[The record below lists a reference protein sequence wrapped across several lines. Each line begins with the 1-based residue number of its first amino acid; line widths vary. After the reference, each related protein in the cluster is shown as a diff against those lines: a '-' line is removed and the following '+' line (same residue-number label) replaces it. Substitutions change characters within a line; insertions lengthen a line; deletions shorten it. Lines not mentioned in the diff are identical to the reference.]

1 MRDVRAKALDAHS
14 DMSHLMDNDVDT
26 GPGPASEPSTSAL
39 RHENL
44 NREHSPEP
52 DLDLDLTRGTHQ
64 VWLVK
69 VPKFLI
75 DGWSRIQQDDVPL
88 GHVRVYDPDANGNQ
102 PMELILPESPAW
114 PIPIEDPLVRSQFA
128 HMPRKYDMKLTSSTS
143 ETYAKNL
150 YAFEEELIDE
160 DDVASD
166 LGVDEDVVPDSVDI
180 KGPRGTGPARGVHK
194 KRRKTALTGTVTNE
208 TSVQPQK
215 LQAPVTLSTESKPL
229 LRAGQSR
236 SLLTPEYREILR
248 RRRIESST
256 PKRSVIMMESGDTGM
271 NNMLAAGVGKGHIK
285 PRATNIVAG
294 AMQSRSGDST
304 EKFARMP
311 RNELLDLLFNLFD
324 KYSHWSLKRLREET
338 QQPYVY
344 LREVLSTIA
353 NQHHNGPYA
362 GSWSLKREYSEGSR
376 EGLVSSVNERSQNE
390 ISDENQDMEDVVQ

>member
-1 MRDVRAKALDAHS
+1 
-14 DMSHLMDNDVDT
+14 MDNDVDT
-26 GPGPASEPSTSAL
+26 GPEPASEPSTSAL

-52 DLDLDLTRGTHQ
+52 DLDLDLTRGMHQ

-88 GHVRVYDPDANGNQ
+88 GHVRVYDPDENGNQ

-311 RNELLDLLFNLFD
+311 RNELLDLLFSLFD

-376 EGLVSSVNERSQNE
+376 ESLVSSVNERAQNE

>member
-1 MRDVRAKALDAHS
+1 
-14 DMSHLMDNDVDT
+14 MDNGVDT
-26 GPGPASEPSTSAL
+26 GPEPASEPSTSAL

-52 DLDLDLTRGTHQ
+52 DLDLDLTRGMHQ

-88 GHVRVYDPDANGNQ
+88 GHVRVYEPDENGNQ

-180 KGPRGTGPARGVHK
+180 KGPRSTGPARGVHK

-376 EGLVSSVNERSQNE
+376 ESLVSSVNERAQNE

>member
-1 MRDVRAKALDAHS
+1 
-14 DMSHLMDNDVDT
+14 MSHLLDNDVDT
-26 GPGPASEPSTSAL
+26 GPEPASEPSTSAL

-52 DLDLDLTRGTHQ
+52 DLDLDLTRGMHQ

-88 GHVRVYDPDANGNQ
+88 GHVRVYDPDENGNQ

-180 KGPRGTGPARGVHK
+180 KGPRGTGPARGVHR

-304 EKFARMP
+304 EKVARMP

-376 EGLVSSVNERSQNE
+376 ESLVSSVNERAQNE

>member
-1 MRDVRAKALDAHS
+1 
-14 DMSHLMDNDVDT
+14 MDNDVDT
-26 GPGPASEPSTSAL
+26 GPEPASEPSTSAL

-52 DLDLDLTRGTHQ
+52 DLDLDLTRGMHQ

-88 GHVRVYDPDANGNQ
+88 GHVRVYDPDENGNQ

-166 LGVDEDVVPDSVDI
+166 LGVDEDVVPDSFDI
-180 KGPRGTGPARGVHK
+180 KGPRSTGPARGVHK

-362 GSWSLKREYSEGSR
+362 GSWSLKREYSDGSR
-376 EGLVSSVNERSQNE
+376 ESLVSSVNERSQNE

>member
-1 MRDVRAKALDAHS
+1 
-14 DMSHLMDNDVDT
+14 MDNDVDT
-26 GPGPASEPSTSAL
+26 GPEPASEPSTSAL

-52 DLDLDLTRGTHQ
+52 DLDLDLTRGMHQ

-88 GHVRVYDPDANGNQ
+88 GHVRVYDPDENGNQ

-128 HMPRKYDMKLTSSTS
+128 HMPRKYDMKLTSTTS

-215 LQAPVTLSTESKPL
+215 LQAPVTMSTESKPL
-229 LRAGQSR
+229 LCAGQSR

-376 EGLVSSVNERSQNE
+376 ESLVSSVNERAQNE

>member
-1 MRDVRAKALDAHS
+1 
-14 DMSHLMDNDVDT
+14 MDNDVDT
-26 GPGPASEPSTSAL
+26 GPEPASEPSTSAL

-52 DLDLDLTRGTHQ
+52 DLDLDLTRGMHQ

-376 EGLVSSVNERSQNE
+376 ESLVSSVNERAQNE

>member
-1 MRDVRAKALDAHS
+1 M
-14 DMSHLMDNDVDT
+14 
-26 GPGPASEPSTSAL
+26 
-39 RHENL
+39 
-44 NREHSPEP
+44 
-52 DLDLDLTRGTHQ
+52 HQ

-88 GHVRVYDPDANGNQ
+88 GHVRVYDPDENGNQ

-128 HMPRKYDMKLTSSTS
+128 HMPRKYDMKLTSTTS

-376 EGLVSSVNERSQNE
+376 ESLVSSVNERAQNE

>member
-1 MRDVRAKALDAHS
+1 
-14 DMSHLMDNDVDT
+14 MDNDVDT
-26 GPGPASEPSTSAL
+26 GPEPASEPSTSAL

-52 DLDLDLTRGTHQ
+52 DLDLDLTRGMHQ

-248 RRRIESST
+248 RRRIESTT

-376 EGLVSSVNERSQNE
+376 ESLVSSVNERAQNE

>member
-1 MRDVRAKALDAHS
+1 
-14 DMSHLMDNDVDT
+14 MDNDVDT
-26 GPGPASEPSTSAL
+26 GPEPASEPSTSAL

-44 NREHSPEP
+44 NRAHSPEP
-52 DLDLDLTRGTHQ
+52 DLDLDLTRGMHQ

-88 GHVRVYDPDANGNQ
+88 GHVRVYDPDENGNQ
-102 PMELILPESPAW
+102 PMELILPKSPAW

-128 HMPRKYDMKLTSSTS
+128 HMPRKYDMKLTSTTS

-194 KRRKTALTGTVTNE
+194 KRRTTALTGTVTNE

-215 LQAPVTLSTESKPL
+215 LQAPVTSSTESKPS

-390 ISDENQDMEDVVQ
+390 ISDENQDMEDVV

>member
-1 MRDVRAKALDAHS
+1 
-14 DMSHLMDNDVDT
+14 MDNDVDT
-26 GPGPASEPSTSAL
+26 GPEPASEPSTSAL

-52 DLDLDLTRGTHQ
+52 DLDLDLTRGMHQ

-88 GHVRVYDPDANGNQ
+88 GHVRVYDPDENGNQ

-128 HMPRKYDMKLTSSTS
+128 HMPRKYDMKLTSTTS

-376 EGLVSSVNERSQNE
+376 ESLVSSVNERAQNE

>member
-1 MRDVRAKALDAHS
+1 
-14 DMSHLMDNDVDT
+14 MDNDVDT
-26 GPGPASEPSTSAL
+26 GPEPASEPSTSAL

-52 DLDLDLTRGTHQ
+52 DLDLDLTRGMHQ

-88 GHVRVYDPDANGNQ
+88 GHVRVYDPDENGNQ

-376 EGLVSSVNERSQNE
+376 ESLVSSVNERAQNE

>member
-1 MRDVRAKALDAHS
+1 
-14 DMSHLMDNDVDT
+14 MDNDVDT
-26 GPGPASEPSTSAL
+26 GPEPASEPSTSAL

-52 DLDLDLTRGTHQ
+52 DLDLDLTRGMHQ

-75 DGWSRIQQDDVPL
+75 DGWSRIQHDDVPL
-88 GHVRVYDPDANGNQ
+88 GHVRVYDPDENGNQ

-128 HMPRKYDMKLTSSTS
+128 HMPRKYDMKLTSTTS

-376 EGLVSSVNERSQNE
+376 ESLVSSVNERAQNE
-390 ISDENQDMEDVVQ
+390 ISDENQDMEDVV

>member
-1 MRDVRAKALDAHS
+1 
-14 DMSHLMDNDVDT
+14 MDNDVDT
-26 GPGPASEPSTSAL
+26 GPEPASEPSTSAL

-52 DLDLDLTRGTHQ
+52 DLDLDLTRGMHQ

-88 GHVRVYDPDANGNQ
+88 GHVRVYDPDENGNQ

-128 HMPRKYDMKLTSSTS
+128 HMPRKYDMKLTSTTS

-236 SLLTPEYREILR
+236 SLLSPEYREILR

-376 EGLVSSVNERSQNE
+376 ESLVSSVNERAQNE

>member
-1 MRDVRAKALDAHS
+1 
-14 DMSHLMDNDVDT
+14 MDNDVDT
-26 GPGPASEPSTSAL
+26 GPEPASEPSTSAL

-52 DLDLDLTRGTHQ
+52 DLDLDLTRGMHQ

-88 GHVRVYDPDANGNQ
+88 GHVRVYDPDENGNQ

-180 KGPRGTGPARGVHK
+180 KGPRGTGPARGVHR

-229 LRAGQSR
+229 LRAEQSR

-376 EGLVSSVNERSQNE
+376 ESLVSSVNERAQNE

>member
-1 MRDVRAKALDAHS
+1 
-14 DMSHLMDNDVDT
+14 MDNDVDT
-26 GPGPASEPSTSAL
+26 GPEPASEPSTSAL

-52 DLDLDLTRGTHQ
+52 DLDLDLTRGMHQ

-88 GHVRVYDPDANGNQ
+88 GHVRVYDPDENGNQ

-128 HMPRKYDMKLTSSTS
+128 HMPRKYDMKLTSTTS

-390 ISDENQDMEDVVQ
+390 ISDENQDMEDVV

>member
-1 MRDVRAKALDAHS
+1 
-14 DMSHLMDNDVDT
+14 MDNDVDT
-26 GPGPASEPSTSAL
+26 GPEPASEPSTSAL

-52 DLDLDLTRGTHQ
+52 DLDLDLTRGMHQ

-88 GHVRVYDPDANGNQ
+88 GHVRVYDPDENGNQ

-180 KGPRGTGPARGVHK
+180 KGPRGTGPARGVHR

-376 EGLVSSVNERSQNE
+376 ESLVSSVNERAQNE

>member
-1 MRDVRAKALDAHS
+1 
-14 DMSHLMDNDVDT
+14 MSHLLDNDVDT
-26 GPGPASEPSTSAL
+26 GPEPASEPSTSAL

-52 DLDLDLTRGTHQ
+52 DLDLDLTRGMHQ

-88 GHVRVYDPDANGNQ
+88 GHVRVYDPDENGNQ

-180 KGPRGTGPARGVHK
+180 KGPRGTGPARGVHR

-376 EGLVSSVNERSQNE
+376 ESLVSSVNERAQNE

>member
-1 MRDVRAKALDAHS
+1 
-14 DMSHLMDNDVDT
+14 MDNDVDT
-26 GPGPASEPSTSAL
+26 GPEPASEPSTSAL

-52 DLDLDLTRGTHQ
+52 DLDLDLTRGMHQ

-88 GHVRVYDPDANGNQ
+88 GHVRVYDPDENGNQ

-128 HMPRKYDMKLTSSTS
+128 HMPRKYDMKLTSTTS

-376 EGLVSSVNERSQNE
+376 ESLVSSVNERAQNE
-390 ISDENQDMEDVVQ
+390 ISDENQDMEDVV

>member
-1 MRDVRAKALDAHS
+1 
-14 DMSHLMDNDVDT
+14 MDNDVDT
-26 GPGPASEPSTSAL
+26 GPEPASEPSTSAL

-52 DLDLDLTRGTHQ
+52 DLDLDLTRGMHQ

-88 GHVRVYDPDANGNQ
+88 GHVRVYDPDENGNQ

-390 ISDENQDMEDVVQ
+390 ISDENQDMEDVV

>member
-1 MRDVRAKALDAHS
+1 
-14 DMSHLMDNDVDT
+14 MDNDVDT
-26 GPGPASEPSTSAL
+26 GPEPASEPSTSAL

-52 DLDLDLTRGTHQ
+52 DLDLDLTRGMHQ

-88 GHVRVYDPDANGNQ
+88 GHVRVYDPDENGNQ

-128 HMPRKYDMKLTSSTS
+128 HMPRKYDMKLTSTTS

-180 KGPRGTGPARGVHK
+180 KGPRGTGPARGVHR

-376 EGLVSSVNERSQNE
+376 ESLVSSVNERAQNE

>member
-1 MRDVRAKALDAHS
+1 
-14 DMSHLMDNDVDT
+14 MDNDVDT
-26 GPGPASEPSTSAL
+26 GPEPASEPSTSAL

-52 DLDLDLTRGTHQ
+52 DLDLDLTRGMHQ

-75 DGWSRIQQDDVPL
+75 DGWSRIQHDDVPL
-88 GHVRVYDPDANGNQ
+88 GHVRVYDPDENGNQ

-180 KGPRGTGPARGVHK
+180 KGPRGTGPARGVHR

-229 LRAGQSR
+229 LRAEQSR

-376 EGLVSSVNERSQNE
+376 ESLVSSVNERAQNE

>member
-26 GPGPASEPSTSAL
+26 GPEPASEPSTSAL

-75 DGWSRIQQDDVPL
+75 DGWSRIQHDDVPL
-88 GHVRVYDPDANGNQ
+88 GHVRVYDPDENGNQ

-150 YAFEEELIDE
+150 YAFEEELIDD

-166 LGVDEDVVPDSVDI
+166 LGVDEDVVPDAVDI
-180 KGPRGTGPARGVHK
+180 KGPRSTGPARGVHK
-194 KRRKTALTGTVTNE
+194 KRRTTALTGTVTNE

-215 LQAPVTLSTESKPL
+215 LQAPVTSSTESKPS

-390 ISDENQDMEDVVQ
+390 ISDENQDMEDVV

>member
-1 MRDVRAKALDAHS
+1 
-14 DMSHLMDNDVDT
+14 MDNDVDT
-26 GPGPASEPSTSAL
+26 GPEPASEPSTSAL

-52 DLDLDLTRGTHQ
+52 DLDLDLTRGMHQ

-75 DGWSRIQQDDVPL
+75 DGWSRIQHDDVPL
-88 GHVRVYDPDANGNQ
+88 GHVRVYDPDENGNQ

-376 EGLVSSVNERSQNE
+376 ESLVSSVNERAQNE

>member
-1 MRDVRAKALDAHS
+1 
-14 DMSHLMDNDVDT
+14 MDNDVDT
-26 GPGPASEPSTSAL
+26 GPEPASEPSTSAL

-52 DLDLDLTRGTHQ
+52 DLDLDLTRGMHQ

-75 DGWSRIQQDDVPL
+75 DGWSRIQHDDVPL
-88 GHVRVYDPDANGNQ
+88 GHVRVYDPDENGNQ

-128 HMPRKYDMKLTSSTS
+128 HMPRKYDMKLTSTTS

-376 EGLVSSVNERSQNE
+376 ESLVSSVNERAQNE

>member
-1 MRDVRAKALDAHS
+1 
-14 DMSHLMDNDVDT
+14 MDNDVDT
-26 GPGPASEPSTSAL
+26 GPEPASEPSTSAL

-52 DLDLDLTRGTHQ
+52 DLDLDLTRGMHQ

-88 GHVRVYDPDANGNQ
+88 GHVRVYDPDENGNQ

-128 HMPRKYDMKLTSSTS
+128 HMPRKYDMKLTSTTS

>member
-1 MRDVRAKALDAHS
+1 
-14 DMSHLMDNDVDT
+14 MDNDVDT
-26 GPGPASEPSTSAL
+26 GPEPASEPSTSAL

-52 DLDLDLTRGTHQ
+52 DLDLDLTRGMHQ

-215 LQAPVTLSTESKPL
+215 LQAPVTLSTESKPS

-376 EGLVSSVNERSQNE
+376 ESLVSSVNERSQNE

>member
-1 MRDVRAKALDAHS
+1 
-14 DMSHLMDNDVDT
+14 MDNDVDT
-26 GPGPASEPSTSAL
+26 GPEPASEPSTSAL

-52 DLDLDLTRGTHQ
+52 DLDLDLTRGMHQ

-88 GHVRVYDPDANGNQ
+88 GHVRVYDPDENGNQ

-128 HMPRKYDMKLTSSTS
+128 HMPRKYDMKLTSTTS

-311 RNELLDLLFNLFD
+311 RNELLDLLFSLFD

-376 EGLVSSVNERSQNE
+376 ESLVSSVNERAQNE

>member
-1 MRDVRAKALDAHS
+1 
-14 DMSHLMDNDVDT
+14 MSHLLDNDVDT
-26 GPGPASEPSTSAL
+26 GPEPASEPSTSAL

-52 DLDLDLTRGTHQ
+52 DLDLDLTRGMHQ

-88 GHVRVYDPDANGNQ
+88 GHVRVYDPDENGNQ

-180 KGPRGTGPARGVHK
+180 KGPRSTGPARGVHK

-376 EGLVSSVNERSQNE
+376 ESLVSSVNERSQNE

>member
-1 MRDVRAKALDAHS
+1 
-14 DMSHLMDNDVDT
+14 MDNDVDT
-26 GPGPASEPSTSAL
+26 GPEPASEPSTSAL

-44 NREHSPEP
+44 NRAHSPEP
-52 DLDLDLTRGTHQ
+52 DLDLDLTRGMHQ

-88 GHVRVYDPDANGNQ
+88 GHVRVYDPDENGNQ

-128 HMPRKYDMKLTSSTS
+128 HMPRKYDMKLTSTTS

-376 EGLVSSVNERSQNE
+376 ESLVSSVNERAQNE

>member
-1 MRDVRAKALDAHS
+1 
-14 DMSHLMDNDVDT
+14 MDNDVDT
-26 GPGPASEPSTSAL
+26 GPEPASEPSTSAL

-52 DLDLDLTRGTHQ
+52 DLDLDLTRGMHQ

-88 GHVRVYDPDANGNQ
+88 GHVRVYDPDENGNQ

-128 HMPRKYDMKLTSSTS
+128 HMPRKYDMKLTSTTS

-180 KGPRGTGPARGVHK
+180 KGPRGTGPARGVNK

-376 EGLVSSVNERSQNE
+376 ESLVSSVNERAQNE